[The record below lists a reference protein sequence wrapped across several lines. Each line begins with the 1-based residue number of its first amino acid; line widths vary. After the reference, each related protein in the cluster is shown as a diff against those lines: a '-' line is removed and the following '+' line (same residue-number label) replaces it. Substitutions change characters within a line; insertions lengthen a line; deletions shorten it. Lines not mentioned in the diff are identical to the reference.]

1 MFTKID
7 ADNSGELDV
16 QEFMKGCQEDQVKAD
31 TLIAVVGRENAVSL
45 KESGLQHL
53 GGHNK
58 LSRSSD
64 NKLN

>member
-16 QEFMKGCQEDQVKAD
+16 QEFMKGCQEDQVKAG

-45 KESGLQHL
+45 EKKWLTASWWAQQVLHVF
-53 GGHNK
+53 
-58 LSRSSD
+58 
-64 NKLN
+64 